1 MTREEAKKCI
11 KTITILYPTI
21 YKDWKEEELKYLI
34 ENWMVQFANVDGKEV
49 WKAIQHHAS
58 VSRFAPT
65 IADIKEILMS
75 DEDVMTDEEIWSHLL
90 IAGSNGLYGAEEEWA
105 KLPEV
110 IRKAITPYTITEIA
124 KCEDG
129 DLGYIKRDVLA
140 SVHSVM
146 RREQKDRVMVMGD
159 RRLELA
165 EVDFGRLMIEG
176 ANDETENIQ

>member
-90 IAGSNGLYGAEEEWA
+90 VAGSNGLYGAEEEWA
-105 KLPEV
+105 KLPET
-110 IRKAITPYTITEIA
+110 IRKAVTPYTIMEIA

-146 RREQKDRVMVMGD
+146 RKEQKERVMVMGD

-165 EVDFGRLMIEG
+165 DVDFERLMIEG
-176 ANDETENIQ
+176 AKDETENIQ